1 VHLKIIPLGGLGEI
15 GLNMMIFEYGTT
27 LFIVDAGLM
36 FPEDYMLGVDYVIPD
51 MDYVKKNRS
60 LISGIVLTHAHED
73 HIGALPFLL
82 KEVNAPVFGTPFTLG
97 VVKHKLEEFDVVAP
111 SGLHEIHPDEQL
123 KLGPFVLE
131 FIQVGHSVVDGVGI
145 AIRTPYGLIL
155 HTGDFKIS
163 HSIGNGLATNVG
175 RFAQC
180 GEKGV
185 LALLSDSTNIE
196 KEGYTISARAISQ
209 KLARIVDESRGRI
222 IIALFASNINRIQQ
236 IVNIA
241 VERGKKIVFN
251 GRSIEVAVSIARNLG
266 YIQIPGG
273 VEIDTDDIGRH
284 PDDEVIIITTGSQG
298 EPMSALARMA
308 AGNHKQIKTKKEDTI
323 ILSSKFIPGNEK
335 AIGHIINK
343 LYKRGANVIYEKIS
357 EIHVSGHAFQEELKL
372 MINLT
377 RPKYFIPI
385 HGEYRHLYLH
395 SRLAQQ
401 MGIPSERVLLA
412 ENGQI
417 IEFDAAGGR
426 VKESVLTGRVLID
439 GKGVGDVGRSV
450 LKERRLLSEE
460 GLVVV
465 NLAFDEET
473 GTVVYGPEIVSRGFV
488 FETET
493 GHLVEDAQCVILEI
507 IEDVGPEAP
516 ERIKVIRS
524 RLQSALRQ
532 YFYFT
537 IGRRPVILPFVMV
550 I

>member
-1 VHLKIIPLGGLGEI
+1 MQLKIIPLGGLGEI
-15 GLNMMIFEYGTT
+15 GLNMMVFEYGTT

-36 FPEDYMLGVDYVIPD
+36 FPEDYMLGVDFVIPD
-51 MDYVKKNRS
+51 MDYVKRNRT
-60 LISGIVLTHAHED
+60 LVTGIVLTHAHED

-97 VVKHKLEEFDVVAP
+97 VVRHKLEEFDTIVP
-111 SGLHEIHPDEQL
+111 RGLHEIHPGEQL
-123 KLGPFVLE
+123 KLGPFMLE
-131 FIQVGHSVVDGVGI
+131 FIQVGHSVVDGVGL
-145 AIRTPYGLIL
+145 AIRTPLGLIV

-163 HSIGNGLATNVG
+163 HSLGDGLATDVG

-196 KEGYTISARAISQ
+196 KEGYTISAREIRD
-209 KLARIVDESRGRI
+209 KLAKIVDESKGRI
-222 IIALFASNINRIQQ
+222 IIALFASNINRIQH

-241 VERGKKIVFN
+241 CERGKKIVFN
-251 GRSIEVAVSIARNLG
+251 GRSIEVAVNLARDLG
-266 YIQIPGG
+266 YIHIPEGM
-273 VEIDTDDIGRH
+273 EIDITEVNQY
-284 PDDEVIIITTGSQG
+284 PDDEIIITTTGSQG

-308 AGNHKQIKTKKEDTI
+308 AGNHKQLKVKKEDTV
-323 ILSSKFIPGNEK
+323 ILSSKFIPGNER
-335 AIGHIINK
+335 AIGHIINM

-357 EIHVSGHAFQEELKL
+357 EIHVSGHAFREELKL
-372 MINLT
+372 MVNLT
-377 RPKYFIPI
+377 RPKYVIPI
-385 HGEYRHLYLH
+385 HGEYRHLVLH
-395 SRLAQQ
+395 SRLVQQ
-401 MGIPSERVLLA
+401 MGIPPERVLLA
-412 ENGQI
+412 ENGHV
-417 IEFDAAGGR
+417 IEFDETGGR
-426 VKESVLTGRVLID
+426 VKDTVMTGRVLID

-465 NLAFDEET
+465 NLAFDDET
-473 GTVVYGPEIVSRGFV
+473 GIVVYGPEIVSRGFV

-493 GHLVEDAQCVILEI
+493 GHLVQDAQCVILEI
-507 IEDVGPEAP
+507 VEDVGPEVP
-516 ERIKVIRS
+516 DRIKVIRA

>member
-251 GRSIEVAVSIARNLG
+251 GRSIEVAVNIARNMG
-266 YIQIPGG
+266 YIQIPDG
-273 VEIDTDDIGRH
+273 VEIEADDIGRY
-284 PDDEVIIITTGSQG
+284 PDDELIIITTGSQG